1 VPNDME
7 TVSLTPEQLVEGSS
21 LFGQIDY
28 NELLSFAY
36 TVLDQNPL
44 ATPDDLDY
52 YACHAIGDL

>member
-1 VPNDME
+1 ME
-7 TVSLTPEQLVEGSS
+7 TVSLSPEQLAEGCS

-28 NELLSFAY
+28 NVLLSFAY

-52 YACHAIGDL
+52 YACQAIGDR